1 MELKDYVISLISAAV
16 IAGILLNLIKTNSTY
31 GVLIKLLVG
40 LFIALTVI
48 SPWKTFRFSDI
59 LYYFDDWEAA
69 SAVHSNYG
77 ADAYNEALRTS
88 IIDRTQ
94 AYILEKA
101 SSVGA
106 ELTATVTVSGDQPP
120 VPVAVELEG
129 NISPYN
135 KRWLTETI
143 VNDLG
148 IPEEAQ
154 RWK

>member
-1 MELKDYVISLISAAV
+1 MELKTYIISLIAAAL
-16 IAGILLNLIKTNSTY
+16 IAGVLLNLVKTKSTY
-31 GVLIKLLVG
+31 AVLIKLLVS
-40 LFIALTVI
+40 LFVALTVI
-48 SPWKTFRFSDI
+48 SPWKNFHLSDI

-69 SAVHSNYG
+69 SASYGNYG
-77 ADAYNEALRTS
+77 SDAYNEALRTS
-88 IIDRTQ
+88 ITDRTQ

-106 ELTATVTVSGDQPP
+106 ELTATVTVSADQPP
-120 VPVAVELEG
+120 IPVAVELEG

-135 KRWLTETI
+135 KRLLTQII

-148 IPEEAQ
+148 IPEDAQ